1 MGSSSLKSITWS
13 YDVFVSYEDGDI
25 IQSFVDHLFHDF
37 KRKGIRA
44 FKEDDHVHRGE
55 ERSPQVFRAIEQ
67 SRFLVVIFSEGFAS
81 SPSCLRELVKIIEN
95 KEKFLD
101 KYQIVTVHHNCKPE
115 MVVKQTE
122 NYEAT
127 FSKHDKLVKRE
138 VPKWKEAL
146 IKAVNLPGW
155 DLERLANG

>member
-1 MGSSSLKSITWS
+1 
-13 YDVFVSYEDGDI
+13 
-25 IQSFVDHLFHDF
+25 
-37 KRKGIRA
+37 
-44 FKEDDHVHRGE
+44 
-55 ERSPQVFRAIEQ
+55 
-67 SRFLVVIFSEGFAS
+67 VVILSEGFAS

-101 KYQIVTVHHNCKPE
+101 KYQIVIVHHNCKPE
-115 MVVKQTE
+115 MVLKQTE

-138 VPKWKEAL
+138 VTKWKEAL

>member
-1 MGSSSLKSITWS
+1 MGSSSLKSITNHTWS
-13 YDVFVSYEDGDI
+13 YDVFVSYEGGDI
-25 IQSFVDHLFHDF
+25 IQRFVDHLFRDF

-44 FKEDDHVHRGE
+44 FKEDDHVHRG
-55 ERSPQVFRAIEQ
+55 
-67 SRFLVVIFSEGFAS
+67 FAS
-81 SPSCLRELVKIIEN
+81 SPSCLRELVKIIDN

-101 KYQIVTVHHNCKPE
+101 KYQSVIVYHNCKPE

-127 FSKHDKLVKRE
+127 FGNHEKLVKRE

-146 IKAVNLPGW
+146 IKAVNLPRW

>member
-1 MGSSSLKSITWS
+1 M
-13 YDVFVSYEDGDI
+13 
-25 IQSFVDHLFHDF
+25 
-37 KRKGIRA
+37 
-44 FKEDDHVHRGE
+44 
-55 ERSPQVFRAIEQ
+55 
-67 SRFLVVIFSEGFAS
+67 VILTEGFAS
-81 SPSCLRELVKIIEN
+81 STPCLRELVKIIEY
-95 KEKFLD
+95 KEKLQD
-101 KYQIVTVHHNCKPE
+101 KYKINIVYHNCKPE

-127 FSKHDKLVKRE
+127 FGKHEKLVKRE